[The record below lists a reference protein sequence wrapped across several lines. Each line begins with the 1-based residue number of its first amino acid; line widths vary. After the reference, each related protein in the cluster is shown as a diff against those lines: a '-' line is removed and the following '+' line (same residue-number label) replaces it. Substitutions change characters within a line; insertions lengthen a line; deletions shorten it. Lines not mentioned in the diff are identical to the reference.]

1 MSENCHNLT
10 LCDEELVAKIKEGDF
25 DSFGVL
31 YSRYLPKMRTMAYSF
46 QGMSY
51 ELEDLLQEAAIGFY
65 TAINGYDGVSAR
77 FSTFCYTCIQRKL
90 IGLIRKANRKKEI
103 PHSEIVRLEDI
114 AAVCENSPEH
124 ILIANED
131 FKALKSKV
139 FDNLS
144 DLERKV
150 LSEYLAG
157 NDYAT
162 IANNLGVTKKT
173 VDNALCRVKKKLA

>member
-1 MSENCHNLT
+1 MSENCNNLAPT
-10 LCDEELVAKIKEGDF
+10 DEELVARIKDGDF

-31 YSRYLPKMRTMAYSF
+31 YSRYFPKMRTMAYSF

-77 FSTFCYTCIQRKL
+77 FSTFCYTCMQRRL
-90 IGLIRKANRKKEI
+90 IGLVRKANRKREI
-103 PHSEIVRLEDI
+103 PHKNIVRLEDI
-114 AAVCENSPEH
+114 AAVCEDNPEH
-124 ILIANED
+124 IIIANED
-131 FKALKSKV
+131 YKSLKSKV
-139 FDNLS
+139 FDKLS

-157 NDYAT
+157 KDYAA
-162 IANNLGVTKKT
+162 IAQELGVTKKT
-173 VDNALCRVKKKLA
+173 VDNALYRVKNKLA